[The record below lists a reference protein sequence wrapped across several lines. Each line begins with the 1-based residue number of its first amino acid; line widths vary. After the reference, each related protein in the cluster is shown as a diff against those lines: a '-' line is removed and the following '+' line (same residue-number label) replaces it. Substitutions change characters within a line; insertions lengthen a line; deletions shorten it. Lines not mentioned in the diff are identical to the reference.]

1 MDKDQVRG
9 YKVEEEEEENYEDD
23 NFDENSIKKSQ
34 VSDNTMPA
42 LPDIGKMFNIDL
54 KLFGDTLQQ
63 FQDKITNQGKKLQK
77 VSEKVGEIEVAA
89 SK

>member
-1 MDKDQVRG
+1 MSNNMDQIRG
-9 YKVEEEEEENYEDD
+9 YKVPDDDDNDNYEDD
-23 NFDENSIKKSQ
+23 QFDENSIKQSQ

-63 FQDKITNQGKKLQK
+63 FQDKIT
-77 VSEKVGEIEVAA
+77 A
-89 SK
+89 

>member
-1 MDKDQVRG
+1 
-9 YKVEEEEEENYEDD
+9 
-23 NFDENSIKKSQ
+23 
-34 VSDNTMPA
+34 MPA

-77 VSEKVGEIEVAA
+77 VSEKVGEMEVSA